1 MQGNIF
7 CDGSSGLIFIVW
19 KRVQTSEPLT
29 EQDLVFCNPKAEDDY
44 TVTLYSRC
52 IRGIRDELGL
62 NPDFILYS
70 TRSCFVNEGDLQ
82 GRKQVT

>member
-1 MQGNIF
+1 M
-7 CDGSSGLIFIVW
+7 
-19 KRVQTSEPLT
+19 
-29 EQDLVFCNPKAEDDY
+29 FCNPKAEDDY

-82 GRKQVT
+82 GGNPFDLAMITGRNLERARCYYVRS